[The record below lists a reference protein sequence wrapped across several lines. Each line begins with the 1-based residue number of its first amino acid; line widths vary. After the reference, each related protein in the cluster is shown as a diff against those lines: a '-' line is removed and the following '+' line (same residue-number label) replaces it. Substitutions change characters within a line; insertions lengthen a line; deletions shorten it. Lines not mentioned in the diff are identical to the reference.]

1 MSGWRKRQ
9 IADLIL
15 KKERQGKML
24 EILKVVGVLCFIIF
38 AYALAGYFDE
48 RDEILKD
55 QTLCEVRIEGYH
67 PPHRLRVPCKDLKK
81 NGI

>member
-9 IADLIL
+9 IANLIL

-24 EILKVVGVLCFIIF
+24 EILKVIGVLCFIVF

-48 RDEILKD
+48 RDEMLKD
-55 QTLCEVRIEGYH
+55 QTLCEVRIDGYH
-67 PPHRLRVPCKDLKK
+67 PPHLLRVPCKDLRK

>member
-24 EILKVVGVLCFIIF
+24 EILKVIAVLFFIVF
-38 AYALAGYFDE
+38 AYGIAGYFDQQ
-48 RDEILKD
+48 DEARKAIGISKEIKI
-55 QTLCEVRIEGYH
+55 EV
-67 PPHRLRVPCKDLKK
+67 
-81 NGI
+81 